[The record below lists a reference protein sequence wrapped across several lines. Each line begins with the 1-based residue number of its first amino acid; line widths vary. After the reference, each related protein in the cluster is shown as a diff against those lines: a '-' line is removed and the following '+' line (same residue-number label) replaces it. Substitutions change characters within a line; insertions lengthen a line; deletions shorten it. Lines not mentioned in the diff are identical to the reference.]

1 MSLNRAQSTA
11 AAHKD
16 GPCMVLAGP
25 GSGKTLTI
33 AKRIEYLITKYKVRP
48 EEILV
53 ITFTKYAANEMKER
67 FRQVMGREGLPVTFG
82 TFHGI
87 YYGILKWAYRL
98 NQGNLLSDE
107 EKFSLLRQITA
118 QLDWEP
124 EGESGDEREALKELA
139 AEVGNVKNDCLE
151 IEEYESERYGT
162 TRFREL
168 YRIYESEKKK
178 LRKIDFED
186 MLVMCRE
193 LFLKRPDIL
202 KKWQEKFRYILV
214 DEFQD
219 VNQAQYDVVRML
231 AAPEDN
237 LFVVGDDDQSIYGFR
252 GAKPGIMLEF
262 TKDYP
267 GAQRI
272 LLDINYRSTAHI
284 VNGALRVIAHNE
296 NRYDKKIRAWK
307 EKGETIHVQEVKDP
321 AAEGE
326 YVLETIRE
334 YHRKGVPYEE
344 MAVLYRTSLD
354 ARALTEVLAK
364 HQIPFV
370 MKEKVNS
377 IYDHF
382 IGMDLMSYL
391 YLSQNGCDRK
401 HLMRIANRPKRYL
414 GRDSMEGQVSF
425 ESLRNFYC
433 DKAWMMDR
441 IDQLEWDLKMI
452 KDKTPYAAIQYIRKG
467 MGYDDFL
474 REYARGHKLSEE
486 ELMETADEIW
496 ESARQYQTVE
506 EWSAHVDHY
515 KKVLSDQKAV
525 RWKGPGTD
533 GQKGVSMLT
542 MHGAKGLEY
551 ELVFIIESNEGS
563 TPYRKAKTKEETEEE
578 RRMFYVAMTRAKS
591 RLVISY
597 VKEKNGKEP
606 GPSRFIEEL
615 LLV

>member
-1 MSLNRAQSTA
+1 MSLNHAQSTA
-11 AAHKD
+11 VAHKD

-33 AKRIEYLITKYKVRP
+33 AKRIEYLIIKYKVRP

-67 FRQVMGREGLPVTFG
+67 FRKVMGRSGIPVTFG

-98 NQGNLLSDE
+98 NSGNLLSDE
-107 EKFSLLRQITA
+107 EKYALLRQLTA
-118 QLDWEP
+118 HLGWEAA
-124 EGESGDEREALKELA
+124 GECADEKDALKELA
-139 AEVGNVKNDCLE
+139 AEVGNIKNDCRD
-151 IEEYESERYGT
+151 IEAYESKRYGAR
-162 TRFREL
+162 RFREL
-168 YRIYESEKKK
+168 YRLYESEKKK

-186 MLVMCRE
+186 MLIMCRE

-231 AAPEDN
+231 AAPLDN

-267 GAQRI
+267 QAKRV

-296 NRYDKKIRAWK
+296 ERYDKKIEAK
-307 EKGETIHVQEVKDP
+307 KGKGGTIHVQELRDP

-334 YHRKGVPYEE
+334 YKEKGIPYGE

-354 ARALTEVLAK
+354 ARALTQSFAK
-364 HQIPFV
+364 GDIPFV
-370 MKEKVNS
+370 MKEKIS
-377 IYDHF
+377 SLYDHF
-382 IGMDLMSYL
+382 IGTDLMSYL
-391 YLSQNGCDRK
+391 HLSQGGFERR
-401 HLMRIANRPKRYL
+401 HLLRIANRPKRYL
-414 GRDSMEGQVSF
+414 GRDSMEGCVSF

-452 KDKTPYAAIQYIRKG
+452 KGKTPYAAIQYIRKG

-474 REYARGHKLSEE
+474 REYADGHKVSLE
-486 ELMETADEIW
+486 ELTETADEILQ
-496 ESARQYQTVE
+496 SAKEFRTAQEWFDHIERYKTVLTE
-506 EWSAHVDHY
+506 QKAKEWSRTKEDN
-515 KKVLSDQKAV
+515 
-525 RWKGPGTD
+525 
-533 GQKGVSMLT
+533 GVALMT

-551 ELVFIIESNEGS
+551 ELVFIIGGNEGS
-563 TPYRKAKTKEETEEE
+563 VPYRKAKLKEEIEEE

-591 RLVISY
+591 RLIISY
-597 VKEKNGKEP
+597 VKEKNGKDLS
-606 GPSRFIEEL
+606 PSRFIEEL
-615 LLV
+615 LFI

>member
-515 KKVLSDQKAV
+515 KKVLSEQKAV

-533 GQKGVSMLT
+533 GQNGVSMLT

>member
-252 GAKPGIMLEF
+252 GAKPGIMLDF

-364 HQIPFV
+364 YQIPFV

-401 HLMRIANRPKRYL
+401 HLIRIANRPKRYL

-515 KKVLSDQKAV
+515 KKVLSEQKAV